1 MAANV
6 QPTGADPTRYLHTYL
21 RALRYAAGSPSTATI
36 LASTQNTI
44 AASDLRQAL
53 EGPGTP
59 TWLVVRTITN
69 ALWGLPDLTL
79 PLWRSA
85 TACIE
90 TSLPAEAFG

>member
-1 MAANV
+1 MI
-6 QPTGADPTRYLHTYL
+6 
-21 RALRYAAGSPSTATI
+21 PSAETI

-44 AASDLRQAL
+44 TAPDLRQAR
-53 EGPGTP
+53 EGLGTP

-69 ALWGLPDLTL
+69 ALWGLPDVTL

-85 TACIE
+85 TACME